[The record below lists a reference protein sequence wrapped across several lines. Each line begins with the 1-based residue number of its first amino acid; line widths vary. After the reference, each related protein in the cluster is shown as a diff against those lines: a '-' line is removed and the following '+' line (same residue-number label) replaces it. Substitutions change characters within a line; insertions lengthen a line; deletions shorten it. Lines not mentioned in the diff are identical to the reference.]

1 MGDLDVSYKYAQDS
15 TLVAV
20 SCAVGGCDKLRARD
34 VFYNADGELYIYCS
48 GVITALGARALGSIC
63 SRSTPPNACLTNV
76 ILLRAVS
83 MKYILNLTRV
93 L

>member
-1 MGDLDVSYKYAQDS
+1 MGDLNVSYKYAQDS

-20 SCAVGGCDKLRARD
+20 SCAVGVCDKLRARD
-34 VFYNADGELYIYCS
+34 VCYNADGELYTSIYI
-48 GVITALGARALGSIC
+48 VLVLLLLWVLVWC

-76 ILLRAVS
+76 ILLRAAS